1 MYKDIEKYA
10 ASIKGVNYG
19 QISAYQAARQ
29 SGRQSGKSLVSLD
42 MAYERAKAQSDE
54 LLRRREAHQKLRD
67 DGWLPVKCSEYF
79 FKHWSQCHDRCREM
93 FGKNYTW
100 TGDIFWFKTEE
111 DIMIF
116 KLTFG
121 A

>member
-1 MYKDIEKYA
+1 MHKDIEKYA
-10 ASIKGVNYG
+10 ASIEGVKYG

-29 SGRQSGKSLVSLD
+29 SGKSQLH
-42 MAYERAKAQSDE
+42 AE
-54 LLRRREAHQKLRD
+54 LIAHNYHNGLLA

-79 FKHWSQCHDRCREM
+79 LNNWSQCHDRCREM

-100 TGDIFWFKTEE
+100 TGDIFWFKIKE